1 MTNVHFLRPS
11 ELCFTRFLSSHFQF
25 TRPLYPYPPNRNRF
39 VMFRVFLVF
48 VSETTV
54 RPVALIRLCRRD
66 GIEHGRGSL
75 ESGREISILRCFSTR
90 FFFFFYPTE
99 PTCAPGEWQCGSGR
113 CVPGTFRCDGENDC
127 GDYSD
132 ETGCTNVTCSSTQFL
147 CDNGRCVPATW
158 KCDSENDCGDG
169 SDEGDFCAEKTCAY
183 FQVSVPDEKR

>member
-1 MTNVHFLRPS
+1 MVFSSLKTPDVLLLR
-11 ELCFTRFLSSHFQF
+11 
-25 TRPLYPYPPNRNRF
+25 
-39 VMFRVFLVF
+39 
-48 VSETTV
+48 
-54 RPVALIRLCRRD
+54 
-66 GIEHGRGSL
+66 
-75 ESGREISILRCFSTR
+75 
-90 FFFFFYPTE
+90 FYPNAFIYYCALSFKHYVLSFSE

-147 CDNGRCVPATW
+147 CENGRCVPATW

-183 FQVSVPDEKR
+183 FQVGLTPADGRTLAASDLQLR

>member
-1 MTNVHFLRPS
+1 M
-11 ELCFTRFLSSHFQF
+11 
-25 TRPLYPYPPNRNRF
+25 
-39 VMFRVFLVF
+39 
-48 VSETTV
+48 
-54 RPVALIRLCRRD
+54 
-66 GIEHGRGSL
+66 
-75 ESGREISILRCFSTR
+75 
-90 FFFFFYPTE
+90 TE

-147 CDNGRCVPATW
+147 CDNGRCVPSTW

-183 FQVSVPDEKR
+183 FQVILNLFLFNI